1 MSEKV
6 LEAKNI
12 SRTYKSGAGVHS
24 DAVEVKALKKT
35 SIGFDKGEFCA
46 IIGKSGSGKSTLLRI
61 LATLDMPDEG
71 DIYVDGK
78 LVTGKSTLELA
89 KIRRRKIGYIY
100 QDYNL
105 FPEYTAYEN
114 IVMPIHL
121 DNRRENME
129 KIENLMESLD
139 ILSCRDKFPSQMSG
153 GQQQRVSIA
162 RALAIEP
169 AVILADEPTG
179 NLDAKNA
186 ENIAELL
193 RKSSEIYGQTIVM
206 VTHDAQMAEYADRIV
221 RIKDG
226 KVLF

>member
-1 MSEKV
+1 MEEII
-6 LEAKNI
+6 LEAREISKTYRSEIDVHALKNI
-12 SRTYKSGAGVHS
+12 S
-24 DAVEVKALKKT
+24 LKFK
-35 SIGFDKGEFCA
+35 KGEFCA

-61 LATLDMPDEG
+61 LATLDMPDKGE
-71 DIYVDGK
+71 IYIDGE
-78 LVTGKSTLELA
+78 LVSNKSVSELA
-89 KIRRRKIGYIY
+89 KVRRRKIGYIY

-114 IVMPIHL
+114 IVMPIHI
-121 DNRRENME
+121 DDRHENME
-129 KIENLMESLD
+129 KIEKLMETLEISE
-139 ILSCRDKFPSQMSG
+139 CRDKFPSQMSG

-193 RKSSEIYGQTIVM
+193 RKASEIYGQTIIM
-206 VTHDAQMAEYADRIV
+206 VTHDAQMAEYADRII

-226 KVLF
+226 EKIMQ